1 MSMDKANTVNKVF
14 LYAGVMLTIA
24 SWIVLDIS
32 NVERLDYLMLSQ
44 SSISGILFGLTLV
57 IFSHVYFK
65 NINNAKMVYITFWL
79 VMIFAILA
87 SLLIIYIKE
96 ELLSPLI
103 LENLFVALLFPMTFL
118 TLSLRNKL

>member
-1 MSMDKANTVNKVF
+1 MNKANAVNKIF

-44 SSISGILFGLTLV
+44 SSTAGILFGLILV
-57 IFSHVYFK
+57 LCAHIYFK
-65 NINNAKMVYITFWL
+65 NINFAKIVYITFWL
-79 VMIFAILA
+79 VMIFAIFA
-87 SLLIIYIKE
+87 ALLIIYFKE

-103 LENLFVALLFPMTFL
+103 LENLFITLLFPMTFL
-118 TLSLRNKL
+118 TLSLRKRL

>member
-57 IFSHVYFK
+57 IFSQ
-65 NINNAKMVYITFWL
+65 
-79 VMIFAILA
+79 
-87 SLLIIYIKE
+87 SL
-96 ELLSPLI
+96 
-103 LENLFVALLFPMTFL
+103 
-118 TLSLRNKL
+118 

>member
-1 MSMDKANTVNKVF
+1 MDKANTVNKVF

-65 NINNAKMVYITFWL
+65 NINIAKMVYITFWL